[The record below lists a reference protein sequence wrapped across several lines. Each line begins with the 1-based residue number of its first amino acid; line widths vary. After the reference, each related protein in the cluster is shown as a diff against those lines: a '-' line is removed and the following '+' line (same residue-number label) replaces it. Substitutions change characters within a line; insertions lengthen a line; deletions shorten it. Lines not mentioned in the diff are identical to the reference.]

1 MRESITHI
9 AERALDQSKISY
21 YWVMAPIIGCAIGL
35 LIVQDN
41 PVLLLVGFFLASRL
55 IIFSNAKIMPYVI
68 IFSVFFSDWLSS
80 MGLIP
85 SSFTWLPDV
94 ALLVFTVKV
103 FFLRF
108 IDKKIIKTQIDIPI
122 IFFLLWAAISMIVNS
137 TSFIGAFYSG
147 RQLLKFV
154 LMFYLFVNFN
164 YNETFIK
171 KLNILLV
178 GLFLIQVPTALIK
191 MLIYGKGE
199 EAIGTYARYGAAL
212 SAILPLFVNAV
223 CLGFYLFYKGKSRF
237 ISFFLY
243 FQLFYFA
250 CPKRIYPI
258 FAIITIAYLILISGK
273 QNIKKFLPLTP
284 LLILFTTI
292 ILYINPNL
300 NLLLSNPKR
309 ALDWVT
315 SYTYQKTEDVTSGRV
330 AVAELAIQK
339 IMDSPHHLLFGY
351 GPGTMTEGFQSDKDS
366 IYRSLSIY
374 YGLTEFTIMLL
385 EYGIVGVMLFLY
397 LLIRIYKV
405 THEFFMTIEDPYW
418 KAIAFGY
425 KGIWLACILAYFY
438 TPIFRLDLSG
448 FIFWFGISAIVVI
461 SNQKNILGNALRT
474 NEYQKT

>member
-1 MRESITHI
+1 
-9 AERALDQSKISY
+9 
-21 YWVMAPIIGCAIGL
+21 
-35 LIVQDN
+35 
-41 PVLLLVGFFLASRL
+41 
-55 IIFSNAKIMPYVI
+55 
-68 IFSVFFSDWLSS
+68 
-80 MGLIP
+80 
-85 SSFTWLPDV
+85 
-94 ALLVFTVKV
+94 
-103 FFLRF
+103 
-108 IDKKIIKTQIDIPI
+108 
-122 IFFLLWAAISMIVNS
+122 
-137 TSFIGAFYSG
+137 
-147 RQLLKFV
+147 
-154 LMFYLFVNFN
+154 
-164 YNETFIK
+164 
-171 KLNILLV
+171 
-178 GLFLIQVPTALIK
+178 

-199 EAIGTYARYGAAL
+199 EAIGTYARFGAAL

-223 CLGFYLFYKGKSRF
+223 CLGFYLFYKRKPRF

-273 QNIKKFLPLTP
+273 QNIKKFVPLTP
-284 LLILFTTI
+284 LLILFITI

-330 AVAELAIQK
+330 AVAELAFQK

-351 GPGTMTEGFQSDKDS
+351 GPGTMTEGFQSNKDS

-385 EYGIVGVMLFLY
+385 EYGIIGVMLFFY

-405 THEFFMTIEDPYW
+405 THKFFMTIDEPYW

-425 KGIWLACILAYFY
+425 KGIWMACLLAYFY
-438 TPIFRLDLSG
+438 TPIFRLDLSA
-448 FIFWFGISAIVVI
+448 FIFWFGISTIYVI
-461 SNQKNILGNALRT
+461 SNQKNILGTALRT
-474 NEYQKT
+474 NEYQET